1 MTRRYGLQLVPGSI
15 ERRIHIIRGEKVV
28 LDADLAIL
36 YAIPPKRLNEQVKR
50 NRRRFP
56 RDFMFRLTAKEARAL
71 RSQIATIDVG
81 RGRHRKYPPYAFT
94 EHGVVML
101 ASVLNSE
108 VAVRVSLQIVRTFV
122 RLRAAIAAH
131 TELARKL
138 DQLERKY
145 DGQFTAVFEAIR
157 RLMPPPASKPKRA
170 IGFRTRT
177 DRDAP
182 TLAGRSQFRR
192 SDRGL

>member
-15 ERRIHIIRGEKVV
+15 ERRIHIIRGEKVA

-36 YAIPPKRLNEQVKR
+36 YAIQPKRLNEQVKR

-182 TLAGRSQFRR
+182 TLAGRLQFRR